1 MQLRDDPAGADAR
14 PGIESEW
21 LQGGLPDGR
30 QLAVTWGIPDRYGGM
45 TSALLHRSRAFVRL
59 AGREVDVLTFDPRPG
74 YGEVRERLAETGE
87 LVRGIRLRNLYD
99 ELRCAVPEPGR
110 IVFRPGHVEPDTVD
124 VTEARDGSALLVA
137 RRSGRRVALEHRRAD
152 GTLAVLDERGRVSGP
167 TRLVTAF
174 DDVGEP
180 VRQWSGAWEFYAHWF
195 DRLIGTERAFALTD
209 SKTVANF
216 MAEYRR
222 PNLVSLHVVH
232 NSHLDSHLGGPG
244 RPYARVRPSRRA
256 VFARLERFDG
266 VVFLTERQR
275 ADAAALLSDPGN
287 LSVVPNGVDPPVAEP
302 APDLARDA
310 GAGVVVA
317 GLTRRKR
324 VHHALDVVRRCRGAG
339 LPVTL
344 QVYGD
349 GPDAATLRSGAADAG
364 LADAVTFAGH
374 RDDAAE
380 AFATASWTLLTST
393 SEGSPL
399 VLAEAMSRG
408 CIPIAYDVPYGPA
421 DLIVDGV
428 DGLLVPDGDRAA
440 AAAAVEKLVAMA
452 PNERERMREAAR
464 ATAARH
470 DDGRIIADWGRVQRA
485 AARWHDRP
493 AARIDASA
501 ERLRLRYRGG
511 RLRVSVT
518 LRGVPRD
525 ADVVLAVQHGGR
537 GPLVRT
543 RRPGRAGRTV
553 WRLDEP
559 ATRFV
564 GARHP
569 LTCVVAVERGNAA
582 TELAVV
588 TVHPDT
594 RSLARRAVQ
603 RLTRSRRRSSPRS
616 PT

>member
-1 MQLRDDPAGADAR
+1 MTLGDGPAGGDAL
-14 PGIESEW
+14 PH
-21 LQGGLPDGR
+21 QLPDGR
-30 QLAVTWGIPDRYGGM
+30 QLAVTWGIPEPFGGM
-45 TSALLHRSRAFVRL
+45 TSALLHRSRAFVHL
-59 AGREVDVLTFDPRPG
+59 ARRDVDVLTFDPTPG
-74 YGEVRERLAETGE
+74 IADLRERLLDAGE
-87 LVRGIRLRNLYD
+87 LVPGIRLRNVYD
-99 ELRCAVPEPGR
+99 ELRAAPPAPGP
-110 IVFRPGHVEPDTVD
+110 IAFRPGHVRPDAVD
-124 VTEARDGSALLVA
+124 VIEARDGSSLVVA
-137 RRSGRRVALEHRRAD
+137 RRGGHRVALEHLRAD
-152 GTLAVLDERGRVSGP
+152 GTLAVRDERARESGAP
-167 TRLVTAF
+167 RLITAY
-174 DDVGEP
+174 DEAGDP
-180 VRQWSGAWEFYAHWF
+180 VRQWTGAWAFYADWL
-195 DRLIGTERAFALTD
+195 DGLIGAERAFAITD

-216 MAEYRR
+216 MAHYRR

-232 NSHLDSHLGGPG
+232 NSHLEGAQ
-244 RPYARVRPSRRA
+244 RPYGELRPSRRA
-256 VFARLERFDG
+256 VFTQLERFDG

-275 ADAAALLSDPGN
+275 ADAAALVSDPGN
-287 LSVVPNGVDPPVAEP
+287 LSVVPNGIDPPDVEP
-302 APDLARDA
+302 ALDRDRDPA
-310 GAGVVVA
+310 AGVVVA

-324 VHHALDVVRRCRGAG
+324 VGHAIDVVRACRRAG

-344 QVYGD
+344 VVFGD
-349 GPDAATLRSGAADAG
+349 GGDAAALRAHVADAG

-408 CIPIAYDVPYGPA
+408 CLPVAYDIPYGPA

-440 AAAAVEKLVAMA
+440 AASAVAKLVAMA
-452 PNERERMREAAR
+452 PDERERMRMAAR

-470 DDGRIIADWGRVQRA
+470 DDRRVVADWGRVQRA
-485 AARWHDRP
+485 AAERHDRP
-493 AARIDASA
+493 ASTEVEATV
-501 ERLRLRYRGG
+501 ERLRLRFRGG
-511 RLRVSVT
+511 RLRVSAT

-525 ADVVLAVQHGGR
+525 AGVVVSVQRGGR

-543 RRPGRAGRTV
+543 RRVGRDGRIV

-569 LTCVVAVERGNAA
+569 LTCVVAVELGDTAVELAA
-582 TELAVV
+582 T

-594 RSLARRAVQ
+594 RSLPRRAVH
-603 RLTRSRRRSSPRS
+603 RLTRRRS
-616 PT
+616 

>member
-14 PGIESEW
+14 PGIESEG
-21 LQGGLPDGR
+21 LPGGLPDGR

-59 AGREVDVLTFDPRPG
+59 AGRDVDVLTFDPRPG

-99 ELRCAVPEPGR
+99 ELRGAVPEPGR

-137 RRSGRRVALEHRRAD
+137 QRSGRRVALEHRRAD

-167 TRLVTAF
+167 PRLVTAF

-195 DRLIGTERAFALTD
+195 DGLIGTERAFALTD

-287 LSVVPNGVDPPVAEP
+287 LSVVPNGVDPPVADP
-302 APDLARDA
+302 APDRRPGRRRRRRGRRAHATQARPPRPRRRA
-310 GAGVVVA
+310 AVSGARA
-317 GLTRRKR
+317 SRS
-324 VHHALDVVRRCRGAG
+324 
-339 LPVTL
+339 TL

-349 GPDAATLRSGAADAG
+349 GPDAATLRSRAADAG

-452 PNERERMREAAR
+452 PERARAHARGGTGDGRAPRRSSRRRRLGPRAAR
-464 ATAARH
+464 R
-470 DDGRIIADWGRVQRA
+470 
-485 AARWHDRP
+485 RP
-493 AARIDASA
+493 AARPTRRRDRRDRRAPA
-501 ERLRLRYRGG
+501 PA
-511 RLRVSVT
+511 
-518 LRGVPRD
+518 VPRR
-525 ADVVLAVQHGGR
+525 A
-537 GPLVRT
+537 T
-543 RRPGRAGRTV
+543 PG
-553 WRLDEP
+553 L
-559 ATRFV
+559 
-564 GARHP
+564 RH
-569 LTCVVAVERGNAA
+569 A
-582 TELAVV
+582 
-588 TVHPDT
+588 
-594 RSLARRAVQ
+594 ARRAA
-603 RLTRSRRRSSPRS
+603 RRRRGPRGAARRARSTRAHQAAGRVTAGWCGGSTSRRPDSSARGIR
-616 PT
+616 

>member
-1 MQLRDDPAGADAR
+1 MAGGRAGGEPD
-14 PGIESEW
+14 
-21 LQGGLPDGR
+21 GLPDALPAGR

-59 AGREVDVLTFDPRPG
+59 VGRDVDVLTLDPRPR
-74 YGEVRERLAETGE
+74 YGELRERLAESGE

-99 ELRCAVPEPGR
+99 DLRAVGPEPGP
-110 IVFRPGHVEPDTVD
+110 IVFRPGHAAPDSVD
-124 VTEARDGSALLVA
+124 ITEARDGSALLVA
-137 RRSGRRVALEHRRAD
+137 LRAGRRVALEHRRAD
-152 GTLAVLDERGRVSGP
+152 GTLAVLDERGRTSGP
-167 TRLVTAF
+167 PRLVTAY
-174 DDVGEP
+174 DEAGEP
-180 VRQWSGAWEFYAHWF
+180 VRQWTGAWELYADWF
-195 DRLIGTERAFALTD
+195 DGLIGTEPAFALTD

-232 NSHLDSHLGGPG
+232 NSHLDGAS
-244 RPYARVRPSRRA
+244 RPFARVRPSRRA
-256 VFARLERFDG
+256 VFSHLERFDG

-287 LSVVPNGVDPPVAEP
+287 LSVVPNGVDPPVADP
-302 APDLARDA
+302 ATDRDRA
-310 GAGVVVA
+310 SAAGVVVA

-324 VHHALDVVRRCRGAG
+324 VHHALDVVRQCRAAG

-344 QVYGD
+344 RVYGD
-349 GPDAATLRSGAADAG
+349 GPDAAALHSRAADAD
-364 LADAVTFAGH
+364 LVDAVTFAGH

-408 CIPIAYDVPYGPA
+408 CIPIAYDVPYGPS

-440 AAAAVEKLVAMA
+440 AAAAVATLVAMA
-452 PNERERMREAAR
+452 PNDRERMREAAR

-470 DDGRIIADWGRVQRA
+470 DDRRIVADWGRVQRA
-485 AARWHDRP
+485 AARRHDRP
-493 AARIDASA
+493 AAEIDAAA
-501 ERLRLRYRGG
+501 ESLRVRFRGG
-511 RLRVSVT
+511 RLRVSVS

-525 ADVVLAVQHGGR
+525 ATVVLGVQHGGR

-543 RRPGRAGRTV
+543 RRPGRDGRMV
-553 WRLDEP
+553 WWLDEP

-569 LTCVVAVERGNAA
+569 LTCVVSVERGSTAA
-582 TELAVV
+582 ELAVV

-594 RSLARRAVQ
+594 RSLPRRAAQ
-603 RLTRSRRRSSPRS
+603 RLTRSWRRSSPRS